1 MHNVKIIVTYK
12 NVVANLKRK
21 ECHAFA
27 ELLEWGSENEFL
39 FKIWAI

>member
-1 MHNVKIIVTYK
+1 MHNVTIITYK